1 MHFQNVAILPSI
13 LVPLSAVEEQML
25 LQKLASP
32 TPLGSLKRNGQR
44 DVHIIFCLW
53 AHEPVPGAGRWGA
66 GVTCSTSRQRS
77 DVYCLKNLPR
87 KLGKLL
93 LQSDNN
99 SPSSGS
105 GTGHKRQ
112 EGSHNLKIKF
122 THKHSANVLVLIRGL
137 MVSCPE
143 LHPMSSTVMWVFRH
157 PRPSPL
163 AGIFLGEVPTPPSS
177 QRATLCWENPARGW
191 M

>member
-13 LVPLSAVEEQML
+13 LVPLSAVGQQTL
-25 LQKLASP
+25 LQKLASR

-53 AHEPVPGAGRWGA
+53 AHGPVPGVGRWRA
-66 GVTCSTSRQRS
+66 PVTCSSSPQGS

-99 SPSSGS
+99 SPSSSS

-122 THKHSANVLVLIRGL
+122 AHKHSANVLVLIRGL
-137 MVSCPE
+137 SHGV
-143 LHPMSSTVMWVFRH
+143 L
-157 PRPSPL
+157 PRPSSNVISSHL
-163 AGIFLGEVPTPPSS
+163 DIQTP
-177 QRATLCWENPARGW
+177 
-191 M
+191 